1 MNIVNARQSSGREVG
16 PRPNRSA
23 VLYIEPNSKAQ
34 KMPSLFCSPL
44 IIWINLLKVAQDEM
58 RVPR

>member
-1 MNIVNARQSSGREVG
+1 VG
-16 PRPNRSA
+16 PRSYWGA

-44 IIWINLLKVAQDEM
+44 IIWLNLLKVAQDEM